1 MNNPYSTK
9 SRRKTPWDQSSC
21 RTATQEFIR
30 TESLDHYNQKHRSL
44 RDTNEADLLN
54 SFELTSCRLCGS
66 TRIKKD
72 GFDRNGVRVYYC
84 NECRH
89 KFSVTTGTI
98 FQDHKIPITE
108 WIEYERNLFQHESL
122 TADSWNNKNS
132 FTTAKYWFKK
142 TCLLLADYAEDVV
155 VRDHVYEDET
165 FVTVRREDLIL
176 KENGQKLR
184 GLSPNQICIA
194 FVTDDEGH
202 VYGTIL
208 GSGQPSQKKI
218 YEGLRNHI
226 KPGSDFSHDS
236 DTSHAKLIRELRLVS
251 HAYNSKDLKKLDD
264 KDNPLYQ
271 INQVHNRFQKLL
283 RAHSG
288 FMREDLNDYLS
299 LFLFME
305 NGPEN
310 KLEKVEILLNLS
322 FQKCG
327 ILKYRQL
334 FPHE

>member
-1 MNNPYSTK
+1 MNNSYSIK
-9 SRRKTPWDQSSC
+9 SRRRTPWDQSSC
-21 RTATQEFIR
+21 HTATHEFIR
-30 TESLDHYNQKHRSL
+30 AENLDHYNQKHRLL

-54 SFELTSCRLCGS
+54 SFELTCCRLCGS
-66 TRIKKD
+66 TNIKKD

-98 FQDHKIPITE
+98 FQDHKIPVTE

-142 TCLLLADYAEDVV
+142 TCLLLTDYSEDVV
-155 VRDHVYEDET
+155 VGNHVYEDET

-184 GLSPNQICIA
+184 GLSPNQICVA
-194 FVTDDEGH
+194 FATDDDGH

-208 GSGQPSQKKI
+208 GSGKPSQKKI
-218 YEGLRNHI
+218 NEGFRKHI
-226 KPGSDFSHDS
+226 KYGSDFSHDS
-236 DTSHAKLIRELRLVS
+236 DTAHARLIRELGLIS
-251 HAYNSKDLKKLDD
+251 HAYNLKALKKLDD
-264 KDNPLYQ
+264 KDNPLNP

-288 FMREDLNDYLS
+288 FMREDLNDYLN

-305 NGPEN
+305 NGPKD
-310 KLEKVEILLNLS
+310 KLEKVEILLNLA
-322 FQKCG
+322 FQKCE
-327 ILKYRQL
+327 ILKYRKL

>member
-1 MNNPYSTK
+1 MAVCLNRKGPPPMNNSYSIK
-9 SRRKTPWDQSSC
+9 SRRRTPWDQSSC

-30 TESLDHYNQKHRSL
+30 AENLDHYNQKHRSL

-54 SFELTSCRLCGS
+54 SFELTCCRLCGS
-66 TRIKKD
+66 TNIKKD
-72 GFDRNGVRVYYC
+72 GFDRNGFRVYYC
-84 NECRH
+84 DECRQ

-98 FQDHKIPITE
+98 FQDHKIPVTE

-142 TCLLLADYAEDVV
+142 TCLLLTDYSEDVV
-155 VRDHVYEDET
+155 VGNHVYEDET

-184 GLSPNQICIA
+184 RLSPNQICVA
-194 FVTDDEGH
+194 FATDDDGH

-208 GSGQPSQKKI
+208 GSGKPSQKKI
-218 YEGLRNHI
+218 NEGFWKHI
-226 KPGSDFSHDS
+226 KYGSDFSHDS
-236 DTSHAKLIRELRLVS
+236 DTAHARLIRELGLIS
-251 HAYNSKDLKKLDD
+251 HAYNSKALKKLDD
-264 KDNPLYQ
+264 KDNPLNP

-288 FMREDLNDYLS
+288 FMREDLNDYLN
-299 LFLFME
+299 LFYSWKMGQRI
-305 NGPEN
+305 NS
-310 KLEKVEILLNLS
+310 KK
-322 FQKCG
+322 
-327 ILKYRQL
+327 
-334 FPHE
+334 